1 MVRTVDD
8 MLDSKRGYD
17 VFMSKAQ
24 LLSDLSDFQ
33 PLGRMKDDTAI
44 TFKYDDDKPFEND
57 CKEYSL
63 LIVLQ
68 DTSNGTYMPVIL
80 RHITY
85 GDNGEILWNQTA
97 ITDRVFSTYEDA
109 ANAFP
114 SLFEYTKKE
123 NE

>member
-1 MVRTVDD
+1 MDD

-109 ANAFP
+109 ANALP